1 MRLDFLGVSGF
12 SSGRRAVVSGVSMVT
27 VYRVQDGS
35 GRGPWRP
42 GFSHRWIEAEAP
54 AGRLTES
61 LLDLMTVEQVRA
73 LPATHHYGA
82 GCRRLADLAE
92 WFLPVERERLRALG
106 FWPVQVR
113 AEIVVVESALQIFVG
128 RVRPFAEGA
137 TRRAWAALG

>member
-1 MRLDFLGVSGF
+1 
-12 SSGRRAVVSGVSMVT
+12 MVT
-27 VYRVQDGS
+27 VYRVQDAS

-61 LLDLMTVEQVRA
+61 LLDLLTPAQVWA
-73 LPATHHYGA
+73 LPRSHHYGA
-82 GCRRLADLAE
+82 GCRRLADLGA
-92 WFLPVERERLRALG
+92 WFLPAERARLRALG
-106 FWPVQVR
+106 FWPVQVS
-113 AEIVVVESALQIFVG
+113 AEVVVIESSWQIFVG